1 MQSSLLQTLTQ
12 FGNILQGW
20 LLPRLEEELGSLTAK
35 QEQLVR
41 VLGLLGMD
49 GWIAPRRGRVGRPR
63 RDRVAIARAFVA
75 KAVYNLPSTRA
86 LREQLKSDC
95 ALRRICGWESARAVP
110 DESVFSR
117 SFAEFAETELP
128 QRVHAA
134 LIAKTQSERLIGH
147 ISRDSTAIA
156 VRERPVKAAHAAARP
171 AKEAAAPATGQPSD
185 KRRRPR
191 QLTRIE
197 RQKEMTLE
205 EMLAELPRH
214 CSIGCKTNSQGRKE
228 TWRGYKLHWDVA
240 DGQIPISCLLTS
252 ASLHDSQ
259 AAIPL
264 ATLTAARV
272 TSLYDLMDSA
282 YDSDLIRKHSQE
294 LGHVPII
301 DSQGRR
307 FKPAR
312 PMLPHEADRFR
323 ERTSVERATAR
334 LKDEFGGRNVR
345 VRGALKVMAHLM
357 FGILVLT
364 VDQILR
370 LSP

>member
-1 MQSSLLQTLTQ
+1 MPSSLLQTLTQ

-20 LLPRLEEELGSLTAK
+20 LWPRLAEELGSLTAK

-41 VLGLLGMD
+41 D

-86 LREQLKSDC
+86 LREQLKSDG

-197 RQKEMTLE
+197 RQKEMTVE

-214 CSIGCKTNSQGRKE
+214 CSIGCKTN
-228 TWRGYKLHWDVA
+228 
-240 DGQIPISCLLTS
+240 
-252 ASLHDSQ
+252 SQ

-301 DSQGRR
+301 ESQGRR

>member
-1 MQSSLLQTLTQ
+1 MLAQ
-12 FGNILQGW
+12 FGNILQGR
-20 LLPRLEEELGSLTAK
+20 LLPRLEEELGSLTPK

-49 GWIAPRRGRVGRPR
+49 GWIASRRGRVGRPR

-75 KAVYNLPSTRA
+75 KAVYNLGSTRA
-86 LREQLKSDC
+86 LREQLKADST
-95 ALRRICGWESARAVP
+95 LRRICGWERAGAVP

-128 QRVHAA
+128 QRVHTA

-156 VRERPVKAAHAAARP
+156 VRERPVKAAAVPPP
-171 AKEAAAPATGQPSD
+171 AQEAVVPTAGPPSG
-185 KRRRPR
+185 KRRRTR
-191 QLTRIE
+191 KLTRIE

-240 DGQIPISCLLTS
+240 DGQIPINCLLTS

-282 YDSDLIRKHSQE
+282 YDSDLIRQHSQE

-301 DSQGRR
+301 QSQGRR

-323 ERTSVERATAR
+323 ERTTVERVNAR
-334 LKDEFGGRNVR
+334 LKDEFGGRQVR
-345 VRGALKVMAHLM
+345 VRGVMKVMAHLM
-357 FGILVLT
+357 FGILALT

>member
-1 MQSSLLQTLTQ
+1 MPSSLLQTLTQ

-35 QEQLVR
+35 QEQLGR

-214 CSIGCKTNSQGRKE
+214 CSIGCKTNSQ
-228 TWRGYKLHWDVA
+228 
-240 DGQIPISCLLTS
+240 
-252 ASLHDSQ
+252 

>member
-1 MQSSLLQTLTQ
+1 MQHRLLQTLTL

-20 LLPRLEEELGSLTAK
+20 LLPTLEEELGPLTPK

-41 VLGLLGMD
+41 VLGLLGLEA
-49 GWIAPRRGRVGRPR
+49 WIPSSRGRVGRPSHNR
-63 RDRVAIARAFVA
+63 GAIARAFVA
-75 KAVYNLPSTRA
+75 KAVYNLPTTRA
-86 LREQLKSDC
+86 LVDQLQSDSV
-95 ALRRICGWESARAVP
+95 LRRLCGWESVRAIP
-110 DESVFSR
+110 DETIFSR
-117 SFAEFAETELP
+117 SFARFAETELP

-156 VRERPVKAAHAAARP
+156 VRERPVKVTAEP
-171 AKEAAAPATGQPSD
+171 AQEAAAPATGQPSG

-191 QLTRIE
+191 KLNRIE
-197 RQKEMTLE
+197 RQQGMALE
-205 EMLAELPRH
+205 EMLADLPRH

-228 TWRGYKLHWDVA
+228 TWRGYKLHLDVA
-240 DGQIPISCLLTS
+240 DGQIPISCLLSS

-259 AAIPL
+259 AALPL

-282 YDSDLIRKHSQE
+282 YDSHLIREHSRE

-301 DSQGRR
+301 ESQGRR

-323 ERTSVERATAR
+323 ERTAVERVNAR
-334 LKDEFGGRNVR
+334 LKDEFGGRHVR
-345 VRGALKVMAHLM
+345 VRGAVKVMAHLM